1 MKEYLK
7 LAWRNIW
14 RNKRRTLITVASV
27 FFAMFFALI
36 MRSLQIGSYSQMT
49 RGIVGAFTGYLQIHK
64 NGYWDDKTLD
74 YSFKNNEQLVR
85 DLEKVENIT
94 TVVPRFESFALAS
107 AGEQTKGIMV
117 VGIDPEKERGLT
129 HPERNIISGEY
140 LNGESSGVMV
150 SKRLAEFLNLSLA
163 DTVTLLS
170 QGFHGATAAG
180 IFPVIAIVKLP
191 NPEMDRRLL
200 YMNLNTAQ
208 EFYGAYSMLTTLII
222 NVNDPQI
229 LQDTKQKITALANH
243 EEYEVMDWK
252 ELNPELV
259 QQIQSDQY
267 GGFIML
273 GVLYL
278 IVGFGVLGT
287 LIMMTTERKREFA
300 VMVSVGMQKTKLGSI
315 LIFEMLLMGLL
326 GIAAAILGSLPV
338 IWLLIEYPIR
348 FTGELA
354 EIFEMYGFEPIMPAS
369 LESGFMIG
377 QSLVVIVIFLLA
389 IIYPAITVFR
399 INEIKA
405 LRT

>member
-14 RNKRRTLITVASV
+14 RNKRRTLITIASV

-36 MRSLQIGSYSQMT
+36 MRSIQIGSYSQMT
-49 RGIVGAFTGYLQIHK
+49 RSIVGAFTGYLQIHK

-74 YSFKNNEQLVR
+74 YAFENNDQLVSE
-85 DLEKVENIT
+85 LENTENIT
-94 TVVPRFESFALAS
+94 IVIPRIESFALAS
-107 AGEQTKGIMV
+107 TGEQTKGIMV
-117 VGIDPEKERGLT
+117 VGIDPDREKEMT
-129 HPERNIISGEY
+129 HPDRNIISGKY
-140 LNGESSGVMV
+140 LTDTSSGIMV
-150 SKRLAEFLNLSLA
+150 SKRLAEFLNLFLG

-170 QGFHGATAAG
+170 QGYHGATAAG
-180 IFPVIAIVKLP
+180 IFPVTAIVKLP
-191 NPEMDRRLL
+191 NPEMDRRLI
-200 YMNLNTAQ
+200 YMNIKTAQ
-208 EFYGAYSMLTTLII
+208 EFYGAYNMLTSLII
-222 NVNDPQI
+222 NVNDQNI
-229 LQDTKQKITALANH
+229 LQHTKQQITAMLNGGV
-243 EEYEVMDWK
+243 YEVMDWK

-267 GGFIML
+267 SGLIML

-300 VMVSVGMQKTKLGSI
+300 VMVAVGMQKTKLGFI
-315 LIFEMLLMGLL
+315 LIFEMILMGIL
-326 GIAAAILGSLPV
+326 GITAAIIGSLPV
-338 IWLLIEYPIR
+338 ILLLVKYPIR

-369 LESGFMIG
+369 LESGFIIG
-377 QSLVVIVIFLLA
+377 QSIVVLVIFFLA
-389 IIYPAITVFR
+389 IIYPALTVIR